1 MRFPRR
7 DSVVP
12 GPVYALAFVNV
23 CIGLGYGVVAPVIPV
38 FARDFGVSDLAASS
52 VVSIYAFTRVLA
64 SFGASRILLRFDER
78 TVLTVGLLLAA
89 ASSLAAA
96 FAPTFLALLVLRAV
110 GGIGTA
116 MFTVSGQQLLF
127 RYSTAESGG
136 RTASVFQSGFL
147 IGGVLGPVIGG
158 AVALV
163 SLRAPFLT
171 HAITL
176 IVGVAVVWLAFRSS
190 DRKDAAA
197 GVEHDLSTRPEQMSL
212 LDALRHPG
220 FRAAISSNFA
230 NGWIGNGVRFT
241 LVPLFVAT
249 VIGGSPFVSGLVLVV
264 GAIVQ
269 IVVVKP
275 AGILVDR
282 WGRRPMLAAG
292 SALILFGIVLLA
304 VFPTLLV
311 LVFTMILWGVGG
323 TFAMVSSA
331 ATVGDVLHGR
341 GGTPIAVYQ
350 VTFDVGTMLGP
361 LVAGAVAA
369 QASYSLAF
377 TASVPVAALA
387 VLLALRPWRT
397 NGTATP
403 DSKVVVTDESATSAS
418 SIRSLPTKE
427 QREHR
432 SRNEERCQ
440 HRSPSAGSPTISSRT
455 GRARGQEPAE
465 RTGQTDL
472 SLSTSCASSSEREST
487 S

>member
-1 MRFPRR
+1 M
-7 DSVVP
+7 P

-89 ASSLAAA
+89 LSSLAAA
-96 FAPTFLALLVLRAV
+96 FAPTFLALLLLRAV
-110 GGIGTA
+110 GGVGTA

-127 RYSTAESGG
+127 RYSTSTTGG

-158 AVALV
+158 AVALL

-171 HAITL
+171 HAVTL
-176 IVGVAVVWLAFRSS
+176 FVGVIVVWFAFRSS

-197 GVEHDLSTRPEQMSL
+197 GVVHDLSTRPRQMSVRA
-212 LDALRHPG
+212 ALRHQG
-220 FRAAISSNFA
+220 FRASIMSNFA
-230 NGWIGNGVRFT
+230 NGWVGNGLRFT
-241 LVPLFVAT
+241 LIPLFVAS

-264 GAIVQ
+264 GAVVQ
-269 IVVVKP
+269 IVVVRP
-275 AGILVDR
+275 AGKLVDS
-282 WGRRPMLAAG
+282 WGRRPMLATG
-292 SALILFGIVLLA
+292 SALILLGVAALA
-304 VFPTLLV
+304 LVPTLPVLV
-311 LVFTMILWGVGG
+311 LTMALWGIGG
-323 TFAMVSSA
+323 TCAMVASA
-331 ATVGDVLHGR
+331 ATVGDVLEGR
-341 GGTPIAVYQ
+341 GGTPVALYQ

-377 TASVPVAALA
+377 TASIPVAALA
-387 VLLALRPWRT
+387 VLLALRPWHT
-397 NGTATP
+397 NRVSVP
-403 DSKVVVTDESATSAS
+403 ESKVVVTEESATPAP
-418 SIRSLPTKE
+418 SIRPTSAQE
-427 QREHR
+427 QRDPR
-432 SRNEERCQ
+432 SRKEERCLT
-440 HRSPSAGSPTISSRT
+440 RSPSAGSPTISYPT
-455 GRARGQEPAE
+455 GRDPGPVPAE
-465 RTGQTDL
+465 PTGPTAL
-472 SLSTSCASSSEREST
+472 SLSTSCASSNEREST